1 MEDIQDN
8 GDIITGDMIREAAKK
23 IHEAGGCD
31 VQDDYGRGWDAGIT
45 EVLDILL
52 SATGYSIEEVLEHE
66 EA

>member
-23 IHEAGGCD
+23 IHEAGG
-31 VQDDYGRGWDAGIT
+31 WDAGIT
-45 EVLDILL
+45 EALDILL